1 MIVVRA
7 FEENQPF
14 IVKAQQQRSLN
25 VVVLPGDQD
34 LRIRRNDSSSARIKV
49 ASTSGG
55 LLQQAPDAGIT
66 IVSSG
71 VLDDSITRLDRLSD
85 VVEVDPSDGAT
96 LVYDQDTDTYET
108 RQLDLDGGIF

>member
-1 MIVVRA
+1 MRV
-7 FEENQPF
+7 
-14 IVKAQQQRSLN
+14 
-25 VVVLPGDQD
+25 
-34 LRIRRNDSSSARIKV
+34 RRNDSSSARIRV
-49 ASTSGG
+49 TNTTGG

-85 VVEVDPSDGAT
+85 VVEVEPVDGAT